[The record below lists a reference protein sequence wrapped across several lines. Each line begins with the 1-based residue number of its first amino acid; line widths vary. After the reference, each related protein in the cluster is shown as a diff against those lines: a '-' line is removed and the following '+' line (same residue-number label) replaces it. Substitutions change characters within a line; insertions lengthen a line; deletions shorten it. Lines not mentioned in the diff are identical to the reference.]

1 MGKKQIKME
10 AEDCASTTS
19 LVTLFAL
26 GSFIGSLLAK
36 ALCHL
41 SGGENDS
48 ISCHWNNR
56 VENRYVCL
64 SEIIN
69 FEKEKVRW
77 DRVTYNKEDSATKT
91 YPGQKRSL

>member
-10 AEDCASTTS
+10 AEDCARTTS

-41 SGGENDS
+41 SDGEDDS
-48 ISCHWNNR
+48 IACHWNKQ
-56 VENRYVCL
+56 
-64 SEIIN
+64 S
-69 FEKEKVRW
+69 
-77 DRVTYNKEDSATKT
+77 
-91 YPGQKRSL
+91 